1 MVSLDKA
8 LETNHLSAR
17 VGDNVEIKCDVT
29 GSPVPIPIIWKR
41 YSTDLTML
49 SEDEVKFPNSV
60 SVSVFIITLN
70 PSRFECSMTEVYIS
84 LASN

>member
-17 VGDNVEIKCDVT
+17 VGDNVEIKCDVMGT
-29 GSPVPIPIIWKR
+29 PSPPIIWKR

-49 SEDEVKFPNSV
+49 SEDEVNKLF
-60 SVSVFIITLN
+60 
-70 PSRFECSMTEVYIS
+70 
-84 LASN
+84 

>member
-29 GSPVPIPIIWKR
+29 GSPSPPIIWKR
-41 YSTDLTML
+41 YSTDLSML
-49 SEDEVKFPNSV
+49 GEDEVC
-60 SVSVFIITLN
+60 IL
-70 PSRFECSMTEVYIS
+70 
-84 LASN
+84 

>member
-29 GSPVPIPIIWKR
+29 GTPSPPIIWKR

-49 SEDEVKFPNSV
+49 SEDEVINFH
-60 SVSVFIITLN
+60 FITFKI
-70 PSRFECSMTEVYIS
+70 
-84 LASN
+84 